1 MLHTVIFAFLVL
13 SPAFLPAHAGQLFP
27 SPNPAG
33 NTIDTPADFGDP
45 PVVTAQND
53 INYTNNGTVQL
64 WGSFDNNGIFN
75 NQRDPDRYRAIYQSQ
90 QQRQGLVHRAD

>member
-1 MLHTVIFAFLVL
+1 MLHIVIFAFLIL

-33 NTIDTPADFGDP
+33 NTIDTPADFGEP

-53 INYTNNGTVQL
+53 INYTNNGTIKL
-64 WGSFDNNGIFN
+64 WGSFDNNG
-75 NQRDPDRYRAIYQSQ
+75 RTKPKRPPAIP
-90 QQRQGLVHRAD
+90 A